1 MADCFD
7 EPHCFGVVQRDWKNL
22 FTVLKV
28 RKVSPSQKARRLLKE
43 HMSIYGYIKVRFYQR

>member
-1 MADCFD
+1 MDDCFD

-22 FTVLKV
+22 FTVLKA

-43 HMSIYGYIKVRFYQR
+43 HMGYIKVRFYQR